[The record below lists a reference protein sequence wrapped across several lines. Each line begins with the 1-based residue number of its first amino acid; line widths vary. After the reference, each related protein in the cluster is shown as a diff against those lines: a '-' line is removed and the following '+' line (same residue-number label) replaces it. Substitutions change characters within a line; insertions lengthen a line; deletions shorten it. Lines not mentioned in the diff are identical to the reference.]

1 MNIAGTTTVG
11 ELASKLPNATKV
23 FAKYGID
30 FCCGGGVSLAD
41 ACSGAGV
48 KFDELVRA
56 IEESN
61 PQAADSGPSGDYS
74 KMGLRALVD
83 HILSTHHV
91 FTRNELPRLGQLVE
105 KVVGVHGSR
114 HPELASVREL
124 FHALYADLDPH
135 LMKEENILFPYLAEL
150 GAAAER
156 GSRCAPPMFGT
167 VQNPVRMMQMEHDAV
182 GDLLKRL
189 RTVTSN
195 YTTPADGCF
204 SYQTLYSGL
213 EAFEADLLQHIHLE
227 NNVLFPLAIEMES
240 GAAQT
245 L

>member
-11 ELASKLPNATKV
+11 EVASKLPNATKI

-30 FCCGGGVSLAD
+30 FCCGGGASLAD
-41 ACSGAGV
+41 ACATAGV

-56 IEESN
+56 IE
-61 PQAADSGPSGDYS
+61 DSGPNAEASPKTKDYS
-74 KMGLRALVD
+74 RMSLRALMD
-83 HILSTHHV
+83 HILTTHHV
-91 FTRNELPRLGQLVE
+91 FTRNELVRLGQLVD

-114 HPELASVREL
+114 HPELSSVREL
-124 FHALYADLDPH
+124 FRALYADLDPH
-135 LMKEENILFPYLAEL
+135 LLKEENILFPYLLEL
-150 GAAAER
+150 DAAAAR
-156 GSRCAPPMFGT
+156 GSRCAPPPFGT
-167 VQNPVRMMQMEHDAV
+167 VQNPVRMMHLEHEAV

-227 NNVLFPLAIEMES
+227 NNILFPRAIEMES
-240 GAAQT
+240 AAAQPR
-245 L
+245 